1 MNEVKRYDP
10 LDEVTLGDKDFVA
23 SLFNAAYEME
33 IISDNE
39 VEVFQGR
46 LLELLS
52 YVTFKY
58 TKGESSSVMEEV
70 AKRFAD
76 SSLYLIGLKLRT
88 MESKSDALD
97 LLLHNNLTSLY
108 EDGVTIASKLL
119 ADCKKQFNSIVKAFI
134 TCGNEALSTSL
145 KGTIKLYL
153 QKYSRGVKFFAH
165 EVPTI
170 IEYELYHPIDNYEGI
185 EYISDYLLRLSL
197 ENEFLKLFGGED
209 LLSLFKAFDK
219 EYKDLLFNL
228 FEVVL
233 KNAIC
238 CILLGK
244 NAGTLRISKDDAN
257 ELDAILETL
266 GEEDIYNAVNSLLYN
281 LDCENNVIRAYI
293 LSDTAKLLTLI
304 KGGAGY
310 VVSKD
315 EEDELSELRVKL
327 IPKMDDSQFT
337 LLLEEL
343 EDCGNKAGFLKN
355 EFRSLYD
362 IHDVLSGEYL
372 TTEEIFE
379 YFDLLQVLE
388 LSAFFAFCKQSD
400 LLPIIEDYLDE
411 RGDVRSINVRKYSH
425 YIKFI

>member
-1 MNEVKRYDP
+1 MEMNDIKRFDP

-23 SLFNAAYEME
+23 SLFSAAYEME
-33 IISDNE
+33 LISDSE
-39 VEVFQGR
+39 LEVFQGR

-58 TKGESSSVMEEV
+58 TKGESSSVMEDI

-88 MESKSDALD
+88 FESRSDALD
-97 LLLHNNLTSLY
+97 SLLHCNLTSLY
-108 EDGVTIASKLL
+108 EDGIVIGTKLL
-119 ADCKKQFNSIVKAFI
+119 ADCKKQFNSIVKAFV
-134 TCGNEALSTSL
+134 TCGNEALSSSL

-170 IEYELYHPIDNYEGI
+170 IEYELYRPIDNYEGI

-197 ENEFLKLFGGED
+197 ENSFLKLFAGDD
-209 LLSLFKAFDK
+209 LLALFKSFDK
-219 EYKDLLFNL
+219 EYKDSLFNL

-233 KNAIC
+233 KNAVC
-238 CILLGK
+238 CKLLGK
-244 NAGTLRISKDDAN
+244 NAGSLRISKGDTD
-257 ELDAILETL
+257 ELDAIIETL
-266 GEEDIYNAVNSLLYN
+266 GENDIYNAVNSLLYD
-281 LDCENNVIRAYI
+281 LDCENNIIKAYI
-293 LSDTAKLLTLI
+293 LSDTEKLLALI
-304 KGGAGY
+304 KSY
-310 VVSKD
+310 VVTKD

-343 EDCGNKAGFLKN
+343 EDCGNKAGFIKN

-362 IHDVLSGEYL
+362 IHDILSGEYL

-388 LSAFFAFCKQSD
+388 LSSFFAFCKQSE
-400 LLPIIEDYLDE
+400 LLPLIEDYLDE
-411 RGDVRSINVRKYSH
+411 RGDIRSINVRKYSH

>member
-1 MNEVKRYDP
+1 MNDIKRFDP

-23 SLFNAAYEME
+23 SLFSAAYEME
-33 IISDNE
+33 LISDSE
-39 VEVFQGR
+39 LEVFQGR

-58 TKGESSSVMEEV
+58 TKGESSSVMEDV

-88 MESKSDALD
+88 FESRSDALD
-97 LLLHNNLTSLY
+97 SLLHGNLTSLY
-108 EDGVTIASKLL
+108 EDGIVIGTKLL
-119 ADCKKQFNSIVKAFI
+119 ADCKKQFNSIVKAFV
-134 TCGNEALSTSL
+134 TCGNEALSSSL

-170 IEYELYHPIDNYEGI
+170 IEYELYRPIDNYEGI

-197 ENEFLKLFGGED
+197 ENSFLKLFGGDD
-209 LLSLFKAFDK
+209 LLALFKSFDK
-219 EYKDLLFNL
+219 EYKDSLFNL

-233 KNAIC
+233 KNAVC
-238 CILLGK
+238 CKLLGK
-244 NAGTLRISKDDAN
+244 NAGSLRISKGDTD
-257 ELDAILETL
+257 ELNAIIETL
-266 GEEDIYNAVNSLLYN
+266 DEGDIYNAVNSLLYD
-281 LDCENNVIRAYI
+281 LDCENNVIKAYI
-293 LSDTAKLLTLI
+293 LSDTEKLLGAI
-304 KGGAGY
+304 KSY
-310 VVSKD
+310 VVTKD

-343 EDCGNKAGFLKN
+343 EDCGNKAGFIKN

-362 IHDVLSGEYL
+362 IYDILSGEYL

-388 LSAFFAFCKQSD
+388 LSSFFAFCKQSE
-400 LLPIIEDYLDE
+400 LLPLIEDYLDE
-411 RGDVRSINVRKYSH
+411 RGDIRSINVRKYSH
-425 YIKFI
+425 CIKFI